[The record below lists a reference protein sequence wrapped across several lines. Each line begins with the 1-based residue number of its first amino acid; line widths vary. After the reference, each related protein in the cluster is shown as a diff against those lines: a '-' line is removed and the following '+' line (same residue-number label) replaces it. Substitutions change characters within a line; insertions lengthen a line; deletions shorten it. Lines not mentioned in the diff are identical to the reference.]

1 MTHFRSKLA
10 VLLVDSELND
20 DNIRNTDLVTT
31 KSGLFGL
38 NDKCISK
45 ICIVVDFITLGYS

>member
-10 VLLVDSELND
+10 LVDSELND
-20 DNIRNTDLVTT
+20 DNIRNPDLVTT

-45 ICIVVDFITLGYS
+45 IFIVVDFITLGYS